1 MWTNTGS
8 AGSSSST
15 ASSHSEGDDGLGSNL
30 WVTDTESQT
39 RAPLRASPDARRD
52 PTEVMEDAPFSD
64 RGDTNED
71 IEMVDAEVIEA
82 ERPDSDGGSAP
93 RCSPDLEEV
102 PERIPDQPEENPM
115 KSLGKGIPR
124 CPKILRM
131 TLLSLSDKCFKASG
145 Q

>member
-1 MWTNTGS
+1 M
-8 AGSSSST
+8 
-15 ASSHSEGDDGLGSNL
+15 ASSHSEGDSGLGSNL
-30 WVTDTESQT
+30 RFTDTEPQT

-52 PTEVMEDAPFSD
+52 PTKVIEDAPLSD
-64 RGDTNED
+64 RGDANDD

-82 ERPDSDGGSAP
+82 ERPDGDGGSAP
-93 RCSPDLEEV
+93 RRSPDPEEV
-102 PERIPDQPEENPM
+102 RNEFLINRKRIRT

-131 TLLSLSDKCFKASG
+131 TLLSLTGKCFKASG